1 LTEEFHARQAITA
14 ENILVTSGVA
24 SAIDG
29 LAWVICDEGDQILIP
44 QPFYTGFEVDILNR
58 SNARVVPVSYTGV
71 DGYSGLDD
79 LFCPHVNRKALEA
92 ASNKAELNGM
102 NVKAL
107 LISQSVVPAGPGLP
121 NQLETQY

>member
-14 ENILVTSGVA
+14 ENILVTPGVA

-29 LAWVICDEGDQILIP
+29 LAWAICDEGDGILIP
-44 QPFYTGFEVDILNR
+44 QPFYNGFEVDILNR

-79 LFCPHVNRKALEA
+79 LFCPQVNRKALEA

-121 NQLETQY
+121 TQLETQY